1 MQYERNSLTC
11 MNDHAHNLYMHERER
26 WQKILT
32 LVRERSVIRV
42 RNLVSAT
49 GVSSAT
55 LRRDLTKLE
64 ELGQLRRV
72 HGGVEAVEAAQQSH
86 LATRAFGVSQTL
98 NAGRKRDVAKA
109 AAAMCVEGESII
121 INAGST
127 TWFMAE
133 FLRQQRLQILTNS
146 FPIAQELIATSQNRI
161 VLPGGEVYREQG
173 IVLSPFDEDA
183 IQHFTASKMFMS
195 CYSITP
201 MGIIEGDPLIARA
214 EAKLLSRADKLV
226 VVADSSKFE
235 SRGSMVVCQLSRVH
249 TLITDEAAPPH
260 MLDHLR
266 SMGVNV
272 VIAAQESDLC
282 LSAA

>member
-1 MQYERNSLTC
+1 
-11 MNDHAHNLYMHERER
+11 MHERER
-26 WQKILT
+26 WQRILT
-32 LVRERSVIRV
+32 LVRERGVIRV
-42 RNLVSAT
+42 RDLVIAT
-49 GVSSAT
+49 AASSAT
-55 LRRDLTKLE
+55 LRRDLAKLE
-64 ELGQLRRV
+64 EMGQLRRV
-72 HGGVEAVEAAQQSH
+72 HGGVEAIKDAQQSH
-86 LATRAFGVSQTL
+86 LATRSFGVSQTM
-98 NAGRKRDVAKA
+98 NSGRKRDVAQA
-109 AAAMCVEGESII
+109 AAAMCEDSESII

-133 FLRQQRLQILTNS
+133 FLRRHRMQILTNS

-195 CYSITP
+195 CFSISS

-214 EAKLLSRADKLV
+214 EAKLLSRADKLI

-235 SRGSMVVCQLSRVH
+235 PRGSMVVCQLSRVH
-249 TLITDEAAPPH
+249 TLVTDDAAPPH
-260 MLDHLR
+260 MLDLIK
-266 SMGVNV
+266 SQGVNV
-272 VIAAQESDLC
+272 VVVQHERSKS

>member
-1 MQYERNSLTC
+1 
-11 MNDHAHNLYMHERER
+11 MHERER

-32 LVRERSVIRV
+32 QVRERGVIRV
-42 RNLVSAT
+42 RDLVSAT
-49 GVSSAT
+49 GASSAT

-86 LATRAFGVSQTL
+86 LATRSFGVSQTL
-98 NAGRKRDVAKA
+98 NAERKRAVAKA
-109 AAAMCVEGESII
+109 AVALCNDGESII

-133 FLRQQRLQILTNS
+133 FLQKSRLQILTNS

-161 VLPGGEVYREQG
+161 VLPGGEIYREQG

-195 CYSITP
+195 CASITA

-214 EAKLLSRADKLV
+214 EAKLLTRAEKLV
-226 VVADSSKFE
+226 VIADSSKFE
-235 SRGSMVVCQLSRVH
+235 QRGSMVVCQLSRVH
-249 TLITDEAAPPH
+249 TLVTDADAPVH
-260 MLDHLR
+260 MLDHIR
-266 SMGVNV
+266 AQGVD
-272 VIAAQESDLC
+272 VIIVDCESLFSR
-282 LSAA
+282 SAA

>member
-1 MQYERNSLTC
+1 
-11 MNDHAHNLYMHERER
+11 MHERER

-32 LVRERSVIRV
+32 QVRERGVIRV
-42 RNLVSAT
+42 RDLVSTT
-49 GVSSAT
+49 GSSSAT

-86 LATRAFGVSQTL
+86 LATRSFGVSQTL
-98 NAGRKRDVAKA
+98 NAERKRAVAKSA
-109 AAAMCVEGESII
+109 VALCNDGESII

-127 TWFMAE
+127 TYFMAE
-133 FLRQQRLQILTNS
+133 FLQHARLQILTNS

-161 VLPGGEVYREQG
+161 VLPGGEIYREQG

-195 CYSITP
+195 CASITT

-214 EAKLLSRADKLV
+214 EAKLLSRANELV
-226 VVADSSKFE
+226 VIADSSKFE

-249 TLITDEAAPPH
+249 TLVTDDAAPAH

-266 SMGVNV
+266 SIGVRV
-272 VIAAQESDLC
+272 VIAERETMKS